1 MQSNKAIFKKYK
13 NLYLI
18 LSMILVGC
26 FFSGCD
32 KKDNTFIE
40 DVSEGIEAAV
50 DNQKSSNIVSIYY
63 VRDGKIVAEE
73 EKYQI
78 KQPDSITASAEELM
92 NLASKHFDEEKLE
105 YMSYMIDEKNNIDVE
120 FVKNGEMDKDE
131 YFLVEAAFLKTLF
144 QIKEICDVTISIEDA
159 NEKLVSQTVY
169 TRDSFYF
176 YDDDKIPY
184 AEEND

>member
-1 MQSNKAIFKKYK
+1 MQNIKAIFKKNK
-13 NLYLI
+13 IVCLI
-18 LSMILVGC
+18 LSMILVMC

-32 KKDNTFIE
+32 KKDDTFIE

-50 DNQKSSNIVSIYY
+50 ENQKSNNIVSIYY
-63 VRDGKIVAEE
+63 VSDGKIVAEE

-92 NLASKHFDEEKLE
+92 NLASKHFDTEKLE

-120 FVKNGEMDKDE
+120 FARKSEMDKDE
-131 YFLVEAAFLKTLF
+131 YFLAEAAFLKTLF
-144 QIKEICDVTISIEDA
+144 QIKEISEVTISIEDA
-159 NEKLVSQTVY
+159 NEKFISETVY

-176 YDDDKIPY
+176 YDDDKKPY